1 MQKDEKVPT
10 SSIVMKAID
19 AQTFNEMQTFVKD
32 LESRPIERLMRDLP
46 ELVRVSESKSSLVA
60 YVISTKYRHGTEDER
75 SAILESLQSMYDQ
88 LPDGDERDRVSGI
101 LERVMRATT

>member
-1 MQKDEKVPT
+1 MPKDEKVPT

-32 LESRPIERLMRDLP
+32 LEGRPTERLLHDLP

-60 YVISTKYRHGTEDER
+60 YVISAKYRHGDEVER
-75 SAILESLQSMYDQ
+75 RMILSALESMHDS
-88 LPDGDERDRVSGI
+88 LPDGEDRDRVSGI
-101 LERVMRATT
+101 IERVMRSS